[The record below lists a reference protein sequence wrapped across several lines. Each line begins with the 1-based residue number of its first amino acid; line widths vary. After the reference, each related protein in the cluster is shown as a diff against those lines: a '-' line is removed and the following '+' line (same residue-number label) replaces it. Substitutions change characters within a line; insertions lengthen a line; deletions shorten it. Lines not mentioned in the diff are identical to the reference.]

1 VSGYALLTNMSSS
14 ISCTVSDSL
23 SGKLIVLAVT
33 GSIAAVR
40 TVDLVR
46 DLIRRGAQVHCVM
59 SGAAA
64 EIIHP
69 YALDYASENPVVTKI
84 TGRVEHVE
92 FCGVGGRADLL
103 LIAPATAN
111 TIGKIACGI
120 DDTPVTTYA
129 TTALGSGVPVMVVPA
144 MHEAMYRHP
153 AVLKNLDSLR
163 SMGVVVV
170 DPRIEEEK
178 AKIAENGA
186 VVMEVERLLSP
197 ADLAGRK
204 ILVTSGATAERV
216 DPIRILTNRASGK
229 TGTEIALEARR
240 RGAEVTIVHR
250 GRLGLPVK
258 EVYVESAADM
268 LAAVLAELDGGGYDG
283 MIAAAA
289 VSDYTLDPSAEK
301 IKSGGELLLR
311 LVPTSKIIKNV
322 RSLYPHLKIVGFK
335 AETFLSDDD
344 LISRAKESM
353 EKNRLDL
360 VVANDVGKGG
370 MGTEENRVLILG
382 RGGVKSEVSGKKRA
396 IAKAVID
403 ALAEEFA

>member
-1 VSGYALLTNMSSS
+1 MSSI
-14 ISCTVSDSL
+14 ISCTVSESL
-23 SGKLIVLAVT
+23 SGKLIVIAVT

-46 DLIRRGAQVHCVM
+46 DLIRRGGAVHSVM
-59 SGAAA
+59 SSAAQ

-69 YALDYASENPVVTKI
+69 YALEYASGNPVVTKI

-111 TIGKIACGI
+111 SISKIASGI

-153 AVLKNLDSLR
+153 AVLKNLDALR

-178 AKIAENGA
+178 AKIAENRT
-186 VVMEVERLLSP
+186 VVMEVERLLGP
-197 ADLAGRK
+197 ADLAGRR

-229 TGTEIALEARR
+229 TGTEIALEAWR
-240 RGAEVTIVHR
+240 RGAEVTLVHR
-250 GRLGLPVK
+250 GHLGLPVK
-258 EVYVESAADM
+258 EIYIESAGDM
-268 LAAVLAELDGGGYDG
+268 LSAVLAELEEGGYDA

-289 VSDYTLDPSAEK
+289 VSDYTLDASAEK
-301 IKSGGELLLR
+301 IKSEGELVLR
-311 LVPTSKIIKNV
+311 LKTTTKIIRNV
-322 RSLYPHLKIVGFK
+322 RSLHPELKMVGFK

-344 LISRAKESM
+344 LLSRAKESM
-353 EKNRLDL
+353 EKNRLDI

-370 MGTEENRVLILG
+370 IGTEENRVLILRRSG
-382 RGGVKSEVSGKKRA
+382 ARSEVCGRKSL
-396 IAKAVID
+396 IARAVID
-403 ALAEEFA
+403 ALAEEFS

>member
-1 VSGYALLTNMSSS
+1 MSS
-14 ISCTVSDSL
+14 ISGSLSDSL

-46 DLIRRGAQVHCVM
+46 DLIRRGATVHAVM
-59 SGAAA
+59 SSAAT

-69 YALDYASENPVVTKI
+69 YALEYASENPVVTRI

-103 LIAPATAN
+103 LVAPATAN

-129 TTALGSGVPVMVVPA
+129 TTALGSGVPVVVVPA

-153 AVLKNLDSLR
+153 AVLKNLDALR

-178 AKIAENGA
+178 AKIAENRT
-186 VVMEVERLLSP
+186 VVMEVERLLGP
-197 ADLAGRK
+197 NDLAGKK

-240 RGAEVTIVHR
+240 RGAQVTLVHR
-250 GRLGLPVK
+250 GRLGLPVH
-258 EVYVESAADM
+258 EIYAESAEEM
-268 LAAVLAELDGGGYDG
+268 GYAVLAQLDGGGYDA

-289 VSDYTLDPSAEK
+289 VSDYTLAPSAEK
-301 IKSGGELLLR
+301 IKSGGEMILR
-311 LVPTSKIIKNV
+311 LSPTSKIIGAV
-322 RSLYPHLKIVGFK
+322 RSLHPDLKMVGFK
-335 AETFLSDDD
+335 AETFLTDEE

-382 RGGVKSEVSGKKRA
+382 RSGMRSEVSGPKRA

-403 ALAEEFA
+403 ALAEELS

>member
-1 VSGYALLTNMSSS
+1 MSSS

-23 SGKLIVLAVT
+23 RGKLIVLAVT

-40 TVDLVR
+40 TIDLVR
-46 DLIRRGAQVHCVM
+46 DLIRRGATVHCVV
-59 SGAAA
+59 SGAAT

-69 YALDYASENPVVTKI
+69 FALEYASSNPVVTKI

-111 TIGKIACGI
+111 TIGKVAQGI

-153 AVLKNLDSLR
+153 AVVKNLESLR
-163 SMGVVVV
+163 SMGVLVV

-178 AKIAENGA
+178 AKIAENRT
-186 VVMEVERLLSP
+186 VVMEVERLLGP
-197 ADLAGRK
+197 NDLASRK
-204 ILVTSGATAERV
+204 VLVTSGATAERV

-229 TGTEIALEARR
+229 TGTEIALETRR
-240 RGAEVTIVHR
+240 RGAEVTLVHR
-250 GRLGLPVK
+250 GYLDLPFK
-258 EVYVESAADM
+258 EIYVESAEDM
-268 LAAVLAELDGGGYDG
+268 LNAVLAELDRGEYDA
-283 MIAAAA
+283 MIAVAA

-301 IKSGGELLLR
+301 IKSGGELTLR
-311 LVPTSKIIKNV
+311 LKPTSKIIKAV
-322 RSLYPHLKIVGFK
+322 RSRHPDLKMVGFK
-335 AETFLSDDD
+335 AETFLSDED

-382 RGGVKSEVSGKKRA
+382 RSGIKSEACGKKSV
-396 IAKAVID
+396 IARAVID
-403 ALAEEFA
+403 ALVEEFS

>member
-1 VSGYALLTNMSSS
+1 MSSS
-14 ISCTVSDSL
+14 ISCSVSDSL
-23 SGKLIVLAVT
+23 SGKLIVLGVT

-40 TVDLVR
+40 AVDLVR
-46 DLIRRGAQVHCVM
+46 DLIRRGAAVHCVM
-59 SGAAA
+59 SGAAQ

-69 YALDYASENPVVTKI
+69 FALEYASENPVVTRI
-84 TGRVEHVE
+84 TGKVEHVE

-111 TIGKIACGI
+111 SIGKIAQGI

-153 AVLKNLDSLR
+153 AVARNLEALR

-178 AKIAENGA
+178 AKIAENGT
-186 VVMEVERLLSP
+186 VVMEAERLLGP
-197 ADLAGRK
+197 ADLDGKR

-229 TGTEIALEARR
+229 TGTKIALEAWR
-240 RGAEVTIVHR
+240 RGAEVTLVHR

-258 EVYVESAADM
+258 EVYVESAEEM
-268 LAAVLAELDGGGYDG
+268 GSAVLAELDGGGYDAV
-283 MIAAAA
+283 IAAAA

-301 IKSGGELLLR
+301 IKSGGELVLR
-311 LVPTSKIIKNV
+311 LRPTSKIIGAV
-322 RSLYPHLKIVGFK
+322 RSRHPDLKMVGFK
-335 AETFLSDDD
+335 AETFLSDED
-344 LISRAKESM
+344 LISRATESM

-382 RGGVKSEVSGKKRA
+382 RSGMRSEVCGKKSV

-403 ALAEEFA
+403 ALAEEFS